1 MDISALFAPML
12 VDDFIAHHYGRKP
25 VHIARSGFPDG
36 SAPLDW
42 PRLNA
47 LLALRSHWVEANI
60 KLIMNGVAIQP
71 EFYMEERPTRAGPT
85 LRADPAKV
93 GVFLGMGA
101 SLVADSIEEIEPRV
115 REIADLL
122 AAQFGARAEA
132 NAYCSFQNVQAFASH
147 CDLHEVFV
155 LQCEGEKVW
164 NIYANRAAAPVETL
178 TGDDAQAVIDAAKG
192 KVLMSVRM
200 RPGELLYIPR
210 GYYHDALASSE
221 ASLHVTFSVAPL
233 TGRILFRLLEALAL
247 EDQAFR
253 EYLPDGR
260 EGDALAERLDNLAER
275 VASLVRSGRLRTELE
290 SRQRALVRRAEAP
303 NLPQRRPLSFFARTQ
318 RQAELRR
325 YCDTVTLVSGT
336 ETLDVGALHGAVEWL
351 LNRPAFAIEELAA
364 RFPACEQATLRDC
377 IESLVKMG
385 LVFAYQPGL

>member
-1 MDISALFAPML
+1 MDISALFAPMA
-12 VDDFIAHHYGRKP
+12 VDDFFADHYGRAP
-25 VHIARSGFPDG
+25 VHIARSGFPGG

-42 PRLNA
+42 PRLNT

-60 KLIMNGVAIQP
+60 KLIMNGVAIEPQ
-71 EFYMEERPTRAGPT
+71 FYMDETPTRAGPT

-93 GVFLGMGA
+93 GVFLAMGA

-155 LQCEGEKVW
+155 LQCEGEKDW

-192 KVLMSVRM
+192 EVLMRVRM
-200 RPGELLYIPR
+200 RPGDLLYLPR

-233 TGRILFRLLEALAL
+233 TGRILFRLLEALAM
-247 EDQAFR
+247 EDEAFR

-260 EGDALAERLDNLAER
+260 RGDALAERLDSLAER
-275 VASLVRSGRLRTELE
+275 VARLVRSGRLRTELE
-290 SRQRALVRRAEAP
+290 SRQRALVRPTEAT
-303 NLPQRRPLSFFARTQ
+303 NLPQRKPLSFFARTQ

-325 YCDTVTLVSGT
+325 DSDTVTLLSGT
-336 ETLDVGALHGAVEWL
+336 DRLDVGALHGAVEWL
-351 LNRPAFAIEELAA
+351 LDRPAFSLEEMAA
-364 RFPACEQATLRDC
+364 RFPACDAAALRDC
-377 IESLVKMG
+377 IEALVQMG
-385 LVFAYQPGL
+385 LVFRYKPEL